1 MLELDFKD
9 LDSAKIGRESGL
21 EVDAELA
28 VWAPVLDRHHQ
39 ALLDR
44 AQDPAAMLGWIT
56 VPEDTEAVR
65 TVKRY
70 AEGAAWARE
79 VVVLGIGGSALPT
92 RGLYEALGL
101 SQRTLHFLDHT
112 DPLPI
117 RRLLSRLDPKKTL
130 VLAIS
135 KSGGT
140 VETAALLLVF
150 RRWLE
155 AALGEGW
162 RRHLAVVT
170 DPEKGALRAYAR
182 AEGLTAFDVPPAVG
196 GRFSALTP
204 VGTLPLALVGADLEA
219 LLMGARRANRRARET
234 AAKSALLLF
243 LLERYRKKPIHVLM
257 PYGKRLF
264 GIGQWFAQLHGESL
278 GKAKDQKGS
287 RVHTGPTPFPA
298 LGPSDQHS
306 LLQLFREGPFDK
318 VVVFL
323 RMKDPGEDLTLPA
336 VPGLEA
342 FEYLFEKTLFTL
354 QEAEAEGTRLALQ
367 EAGRPSFTLWIERAD
382 EESLGE
388 LYQFLMWQ
396 TAFLGELYGV
406 NAFDQPG
413 VELAKIYAH
422 ALLGRKGYE
431 EIRERLQTEEGP

>member
-1 MLELDFKD
+1 MLELNLAD
-9 LDSAKIGRESGL
+9 LESAKIGRESGL
-21 EVDAELA
+21 EVDAELKA
-28 VWAPVLDRHHQ
+28 WAPELDHYHR

-44 AQDPAAMLGWIT
+44 AQDPAAMLGWIS
-56 VPEDTEAVR
+56 VPEDTETARAVR
-65 TVKRY
+65 RY

-79 VVVLGIGGSALPT
+79 VVVLGIGGSALPA

-101 SQRTLHFLDHT
+101 SQKTLHFLDHT
-112 DPLPI
+112 DPLPV
-117 RRLLSRLDPKKTL
+117 RRLLARLDPEKTL
-130 VLAIS
+130 VLAVS

-140 VETAALLLVF
+140 AETAALLLVF

-155 AALGEGW
+155 EALGEDW

-170 DPEKGALRAYAR
+170 DPEKGPLRAYAR
-182 AEGLTAFDVPPAVG
+182 AEGIAAFDVPPEVG

-204 VGTLPLALVGADLEA
+204 VGTLPLALAGADVEA
-219 LLMGARRANRRARET
+219 LLMGARRANRRALET
-234 AAKSALLLF
+234 AAKSALMLF
-243 LLERYRKKPIHVLM
+243 LLDRHRKKPVHVFM
-257 PYGKRLF
+257 PYGRRLL
-264 GIGQWFAQLHGESL
+264 GVGQWFAQLHAESL

-287 RVHTGPTPFPA
+287 RVHTGPTPLPA

-323 RMKDPGEDLTLPA
+323 RMKDPGEDLKLPA

-342 FEYLFEKTLFTL
+342 FDYLFEKTLFAL
-354 QEAEAEGTRLALQ
+354 QEAEAEGTRRALL
-367 EAGRPSFTLWIERAD
+367 EAGRPSFTLWIDRAD

-413 VELAKIYAH
+413 VELAKVYTY

-431 EIRERLQTEEGP
+431 EIRARLLEEA